1 MSEGV
6 EREMLWMKQTPTGP
20 QWYTMMYAFK
30 RKNDSDNNTKR
41 IKRISQFKIKTMPI
55 RF

>member
-6 EREMLWMKQTPTGP
+6 EREMLSMKQTPTGP

-30 RKNDSDNNTKR
+30 RKNDFDNNTKR